1 MTHNNPINNAAV
13 EEVIPDGGWGW
24 GWVIVFSSFM
34 IHFIMDG

>member
-1 MTHNNPINNAAV
+1 MAGGDNINNAVARAV
-13 EEVIPDGGWGW
+13 TPDGGW

>member
-1 MTHNNPINNAAV
+1 MTHNNHINDAAV
-13 EEVIPDGGWGW
+13 EGDIPDGGW